1 MKELAEAIAPI
12 IVRVL
17 REEYEAQGHNLTGSL
32 SQSISTEAEATATGA
47 VLRVLMLD
55 YGVYLST
62 GVPASR
68 IPYSPGSGV
77 KSSAYIAGL
86 TKFAQQRFGVGQK
99 EATGIAFAIARKHKA
114 EGMPTKASFA
124 FSKNGRRTGAI
135 DAAFQT
141 ALPEI
146 QTKLAPLVSDAV
158 FNLIKQWQ

>member
-1 MKELAEAIAPI
+1 VKELAEAIAPI

-17 REEYEAQGHNLTGSL
+17 REEYEMQGHKLTGNL

-47 VLRVLMLD
+47 VLRVLMLE

-62 GVPASR
+62 GVSASR
-68 IPYSPGSGV
+68 IPYSPGSGAR
-77 KSSAYIAGL
+77 SSKYIAGL
-86 TKFAQQRFGVGQK
+86 TEFAKKRFGVGQK
-99 EATGIAFAIARKHKA
+99 EAVGIAFAIARKHKQ

-124 FSKNGRRTGAI
+124 FSRNGRRTGAI

-146 QTKLAPLVSDAV
+146 QNQLAPIVSDAV
-158 FNLIKQWQ
+158 FNLIKKWQ